1 MLMNTKLPK
10 FRYIQQTLLQV
21 CFWRSKKLSARPQ
34 PECSRVERSC
44 LWKTATFAG
53 APSFRCRDHHLQVI
67 NSIITIIVDCQP
79 SSGKLLTVNHYH
91 YNHRWSL
98 HPASAPAFIGGRVA
112 EVARGHGGPPP
123 KSLDPDE
130 NFKPKHTLFCL
141 ELRFVAIYA
150 LFGDLWAK
158 KVPFWVKNSV
168 SWARSA
174 LLHGIYCIFHW
185 VNFANLRL
193 RAKTTHLTR
202 KL

>member
-1 MLMNTKLPK
+1 MAAIIAQITRAKRERDKKKTYQTEKCMWVIYFPRRIDNQKGFVGLLEIFLIWSGLITKCM
-10 FRYIQQTLLQV
+10 RI
-21 CFWRSKKLSARPQ
+21 
-34 PECSRVERSC
+34 
-44 LWKTATFAG
+44 
-53 APSFRCRDHHLQVI
+53 
-67 NSIITIIVDCQP
+67 
-79 SSGKLLTVNHYH
+79 
-91 YNHRWSL
+91 
-98 HPASAPAFIGGRVA
+98 RVA
-112 EVARGHGGPPP
+112 EVAREHGWHPP
-123 KSLDPDE
+123 KSLDSDE
-130 NFKPKHTLFCL
+130 NFKPEHTLFCR

-202 KL
+202 KLWIRAWQKFSLPFLLLTKGCQVLPPCFNETLFHYSPM